1 MSFDLREQAIQM
13 FDNMTF
19 SNIFFVVAYIFF
31 TMSTIKK
38 VNPYNIEMQTLIDL
52 VYEINTTN
60 SLGLVIIFSYLII
73 IA

>member
-1 MSFDLREQAIQM
+1 M

-19 SNIFFVVAYIFF
+19 FNIFFVVAYIFF
-31 TMSTIKK
+31 IMSTIKK

-60 SLGLVIIFSYLII
+60 SLGLLIIFSYLII